1 MDRHFLC
8 RGLYRR
14 FNTQVQR
21 INSQFSIFNSQL
33 IFVSLQR
40 TLQEKVMNIREIIDA
55 LERFAPLPLQDDYD
69 NSGLQVGTTETE
81 VSGVLLCLDVTRQV
95 VDEAIKNGCNL
106 IVSHHPLL
114 FRPLKKLTDDN
125 IGSIVMDAV
134 RAGITVYASHTNL
147 DNASKGVNMRIAQIL
162 GLQDIRPLDEHPDG
176 NGAGIIGSFRE
187 PVTEQQL
194 LTTIKD
200 KFGAVCIRHNGSL
213 GRKISRMAICGGS
226 GAFLTDKAV
235 EQEAD
240 AFMTGEIG
248 YHRFFGY
255 DGTIKL
261 IETGHFESEQFTV
274 DLIADI
280 LAESFPALKVVK
292 TAIKTNPINYYI

>member
-1 MDRHFLC
+1 M
-8 RGLYRR
+8 
-14 FNTQVQR
+14 
-21 INSQFSIFNSQL
+21 
-33 IFVSLQR
+33 
-40 TLQEKVMNIREIIDA
+40 KIREVIDA

-95 VDEAIKNGCNL
+95 VDEAIRNGCNL

-114 FRPLKKLTDDN
+114 FRPLKKLTDDP

-134 RAGITVYASHTNL
+134 KAGVTIYASHTNL

-162 GLQDIRPLDEHPDG
+162 GLQDVKTLDEQPDG
-176 NGAGIIGSFRE
+176 NGAGVIGLFKE

-194 LTTIKD
+194 LALIKD
-200 KFGAVCIRHNGSL
+200 KFGVTCIRHNGEL
-213 GRKISRMAICGGS
+213 GRSVKRMAVCGGAGS
-226 GAFLTDKAV
+226 FLTDKAV
-235 EQEAD
+235 QAGAD

-255 DGTIKL
+255 DGVIKL
-261 IETGHFESEQFTV
+261 IEAGHFESEQFTV
-274 DLIADI
+274 DLIYDI
-280 LAESFPALKVVK
+280 LKDSFPGLDVIK
-292 TAIKTNPINYYI
+292 TANKTNPINYYIG

>member
-1 MDRHFLC
+1 M
-8 RGLYRR
+8 
-14 FNTQVQR
+14 
-21 INSQFSIFNSQL
+21 
-33 IFVSLQR
+33 
-40 TLQEKVMNIREIIDA
+40 KVMNIREIIDA

-95 VDEAIKNGCNL
+95 VDEAIRNGCNM

-125 IGSIVMDAV
+125 IGSIVIDAV
-134 RAGITVYASHTNL
+134 RAGITIYASHTNL
-147 DNASKGVNMRIAQIL
+147 DNASKGVNLRIAQIL
-162 GLQDIRPLDEHPDG
+162 GLTSVKPLDEQPDG
-176 NGAGIIGSFRE
+176 NGAGIIGLFKE
-187 PVTEQQL
+187 PMTEQEL
-194 LTTIKD
+194 LALIKD
-200 KFGAVCIRHNGSL
+200 KFGVTCIRHNREL
-213 GRKISRMAICGGS
+213 GRLIKRMAVCGGA
-226 GAFLTDKAV
+226 GAFLADKAV
-235 EQEAD
+235 EQGAD

-255 DGTIKL
+255 DGMIKL

-280 LAESFPALKVVK
+280 LKESFPELKVIK
-292 TAIKTNPINYYI
+292 TANKTNPINYYIG

>member
-1 MDRHFLC
+1 
-8 RGLYRR
+8 
-14 FNTQVQR
+14 
-21 INSQFSIFNSQL
+21 
-33 IFVSLQR
+33 
-40 TLQEKVMNIREIIDA
+40 MNIREIIAA

-95 VDEAIKNGCNL
+95 VDEAIKNGCNM
-106 IVSHHPLL
+106 IISHHPLL

-134 RAGITVYASHTNL
+134 RAGVTIYASHTNL
-147 DNASKGVNMRIAQIL
+147 DNASNGVNRRIACVL
-162 GLQDIRPLDEHPDG
+162 GLTDVRALDEQPDG
-176 NGAGIIGSFRE
+176 NGAGIIGIF
-187 PVTEQQL
+187 PQPLTEQQL
-194 LTTIKD
+194 LALIKE
-200 KFGAVCIRHNGSL
+200 KFGVACIRHNGEL
-213 GRKISRMAICGGS
+213 GRKISRMAMCGGA
-226 GAFLTDKAV
+226 GAFLADKAV
-235 EQEAD
+235 EQGAD

-255 DGTIKL
+255 DGVIKL

-280 LAESFPALKVVK
+280 LNESFPGLKVVK

>member
-1 MDRHFLC
+1 
-8 RGLYRR
+8 
-14 FNTQVQR
+14 
-21 INSQFSIFNSQL
+21 
-33 IFVSLQR
+33 
-40 TLQEKVMNIREIIDA
+40 MNIREIIDA

-95 VDEAIKNGCNL
+95 VDEAINNGCNM
-106 IVSHHPLL
+106 IISHHPLL
-114 FRPLKKLTDDN
+114 FRPLKRLTDDI
-125 IGSIVMDAV
+125 IGSIVMGAV
-134 RAGITVYASHTNL
+134 KSGITIYASHTNL

-162 GLQDIRPLDEHPDG
+162 GLTSVKPLDEQPDG
-176 NGAGIIGSFRE
+176 NGAGIIGRFTK
-187 PVTEQQL
+187 PMTEKQL
-194 LTTIKD
+194 LALIKD
-200 KFGAVCIRHNGSL
+200 KFGVTCIRHNGEL
-213 GRKISRMAICGGS
+213 GRPIKRMAVCGGS
-226 GAFLTDKAV
+226 GAFLAEKAV
-235 EQEAD
+235 EQGAD

-255 DGTIKL
+255 DGVIKL

-280 LAESFPALKVVK
+280 LNETFPGLKVIK

>member
-1 MDRHFLC
+1 
-8 RGLYRR
+8 
-14 FNTQVQR
+14 
-21 INSQFSIFNSQL
+21 
-33 IFVSLQR
+33 
-40 TLQEKVMNIREIIDA
+40 EIIDA

-106 IVSHHPLL
+106 IISHHPLL

-134 RAGITVYASHTNL
+134 RAGITIYASHTNL
-147 DNASKGVNMRIAQIL
+147 DNASKGVNMRIARVL
-162 GLQDIRPLDEHPDG
+162 GLTDVKPLDEHPDG
-176 NGAGIIGSFRE
+176 NGAGIVGRFPSAM
-187 PVTEQQL
+187 TEDEL
-194 LTTIKD
+194 LTLIKD
-200 KFGAVCIRHNGSL
+200 KFGVQCIRHNGKL
-213 GRKISRMAICGGS
+213 GRKISRMAVCGGS
-226 GAFLTDKAV
+226 GAFLAEKAV
-235 EQEAD
+235 AAGAD

-255 DGTIKL
+255 DGIIKL

-280 LAESFPALKVVK
+280 LKESFPELRVLK
-292 TAIKTNPINYYI
+292 TSSKTNPINYYI

>member
-1 MDRHFLC
+1 MQIYCFFTIFAAHF
-8 RGLYRR
+8 RK
-14 FNTQVQR
+14 
-21 INSQFSIFNSQL
+21 
-33 IFVSLQR
+33 
-40 TLQEKVMNIREIIDA
+40 KVMNIREIIDA

-95 VDEAIKNGCNL
+95 VDEAIRNGCNM

-114 FRPLKKLTDDN
+114 FRPLRKLTDDN

-134 RAGITVYASHTNL
+134 RAGITIYASHTNL
-147 DNASKGVNMRIAQIL
+147 DNVSKGVNMRIADIL
-162 GLQDIRPLDEHPDG
+162 GLTDVKPLDEQPDG
-176 NGAGIIGSFRE
+176 NGAGIIGSFKE
-187 PVTEQQL
+187 PLTEQQL
-194 LTTIKD
+194 LALIKN
-200 KFGAVCIRHNGSL
+200 KFGVACIRHNAEL
-213 GRKISRMAICGGS
+213 GRRISRMAVCGGA

-235 EQEAD
+235 EQGAD

-255 DGTIKL
+255 DGVIKL

-280 LAESFPALKVVK
+280 LKKSFPALKVVK
-292 TAIKTNPINYYI
+292 TANKTNPINYYI